1 MGIKDR
7 LRNLFNKTADADQA
21 PPEEEE
27 QLIDD
32 ETQFLAMSQEISDGL
47 IDELINDEED
57 TQADLEPILISEYD
71 AGDIEAEQLV
81 EEEASMSSYND
92 VNVVNHDSL
101 EDIEEHLE
109 GAEII
114 GDVPEEIIF

>member
-1 MGIKDR
+1 MGIKNR

-21 PPEEEE
+21 PPKEEE

-32 ETQFLAMSQEISDGL
+32 ETQFLAMSKEISDGL

-114 GDVPEEIIF
+114 GDVPEEITF

>member
-7 LRNLFNKTADADQA
+7 LRNLFNKTADVDQS

-57 TQADLEPILISEYD
+57 TQANLEPILISEYD

-114 GDVPEEIIF
+114 GDVPEEITF

>member
-7 LRNLFNKTADADQA
+7 LRNLFNKTADVDQS

-114 GDVPEEIIF
+114 GDVPEEITF

>member
-32 ETQFLAMSQEISDGL
+32 ETQFLAMSQEISDRL

-114 GDVPEEIIF
+114 GDVPEEITL

>member
-114 GDVPEEIIF
+114 GDVPEEITF

>member
-27 QLIDD
+27 QLLDD

-57 TQADLEPILISEYD
+57 TQADLGPILISEYD

-114 GDVPEEIIF
+114 GDVPEEITF

>member
-27 QLIDD
+27 QLTDD

-114 GDVPEEIIF
+114 GDVPEEITF

>member
-21 PPEEEE
+21 PPKEEE

-32 ETQFLAMSQEISDGL
+32 ETQFLAMSKEISDGL

-101 EDIEEHLE
+101 EDIEEHLA

-114 GDVPEEIIF
+114 GDVPKEITF

>member
-92 VNVVNHDSL
+92 VNVVNYDSL

-114 GDVPEEIIF
+114 GDVPEEITF

>member
-7 LRNLFNKTADADQA
+7 LRNLFNKTADVDQSQ
-21 PPEEEE
+21 PEEEE

-114 GDVPEEIIF
+114 GDVPEEITF

>member
-7 LRNLFNKTADADQA
+7 LRNLVNKTADADQA

-27 QLIDD
+27 QLTDD

-114 GDVPEEIIF
+114 GDVPEEITF

>member
-21 PPEEEE
+21 PPKEEE

-32 ETQFLAMSQEISDGL
+32 ETQFLAMSKEISDGL

-114 GDVPEEIIF
+114 GDVPEEITF

>member
-32 ETQFLAMSQEISDGL
+32 ETQFLAMSKEISDGL

-114 GDVPEEIIF
+114 GDVPEEITF

>member
-7 LRNLFNKTADADQA
+7 LRNLFNKTADVDQA
-21 PPEEEE
+21 QPEEEE

-114 GDVPEEIIF
+114 GDVPEEITF

>member
-21 PPEEEE
+21 QPEEEE

>member
-7 LRNLFNKTADADQA
+7 LRNLFNRTADADQA

-114 GDVPEEIIF
+114 GDVPEEITF

>member
-7 LRNLFNKTADADQA
+7 LRNLFNRTADADQA

>member
-57 TQADLEPILISEYD
+57 TQSDLEPILISEYD

-114 GDVPEEIIF
+114 GDVPEEITF

>member
-1 MGIKDR
+1 MGIKNR

-21 PPEEEE
+21 PPKEEE

-32 ETQFLAMSQEISDGL
+32 ETQFLAMSKEISDGL

-57 TQADLEPILISEYD
+57 TQADLEPVLISEYD

-114 GDVPEEIIF
+114 GDVPEEITF

>member
-57 TQADLEPILISEYD
+57 TLADLEPILISEYD

-114 GDVPEEIIF
+114 GDVPEEITF

>member
-7 LRNLFNKTADADQA
+7 LRNLFNRTADADQA

-32 ETQFLAMSQEISDGL
+32 ETQFVAMSQEISDGL
-47 IDELINDEED
+47 IDELINNEED

-81 EEEASMSSYND
+81 EEEASMSSYSD

-114 GDVPEEIIF
+114 GDVPEEITF

>member
-47 IDELINDEED
+47 IDELINNEED

>member
-21 PPEEEE
+21 QPEEEE

-114 GDVPEEIIF
+114 GDVPEEITF

>member
-27 QLIDD
+27 QLLDD

-114 GDVPEEIIF
+114 GDVPEEITF

>member
-1 MGIKDR
+1 MGIKNR

-21 PPEEEE
+21 PPKEEE

-114 GDVPEEIIF
+114 GDVPEEITF

>member
-1 MGIKDR
+1 MGIKNR

-21 PPEEEE
+21 PPKEEE

-32 ETQFLAMSQEISDGL
+32 ETQFLAMSKEISDGL

>member
-7 LRNLFNKTADADQA
+7 LRNLFNKTANADQA

-114 GDVPEEIIF
+114 GDVPEEITF

>member
-1 MGIKDR
+1 MGIKNR

-21 PPEEEE
+21 PPKEEE

-57 TQADLEPILISEYD
+57 TLADLEPILISEYD

-114 GDVPEEIIF
+114 GDVPEEITF

>member
-7 LRNLFNKTADADQA
+7 LRNLFNRTADADQA

-32 ETQFLAMSQEISDGL
+32 ETQFVAMSQEISDGL

-114 GDVPEEIIF
+114 GDVPEEITF

>member
-7 LRNLFNKTADADQA
+7 LRNLFNRTADADQA

-32 ETQFLAMSQEISDGL
+32 EAQFLAMSQEISDGL

-114 GDVPEEIIF
+114 GDVPEEITF

>member
-71 AGDIEAEQLV
+71 AGDVEAEQLV

-114 GDVPEEIIF
+114 GDVPEEITF

>member
-1 MGIKDR
+1 MGIKNR

-21 PPEEEE
+21 PPKEEE
-27 QLIDD
+27 QVIDD
-32 ETQFLAMSQEISDGL
+32 ETQFLAMSKEISDGL

-101 EDIEEHLE
+101 EDIEEHLA

-114 GDVPEEIIF
+114 GDVPKEITF

>member
-7 LRNLFNKTADADQA
+7 LRNLFNKTADVDQSQ
-21 PPEEEE
+21 PEEEE

-114 GDVPEEIIF
+114 GDVPEEIIL

>member
-7 LRNLFNKTADADQA
+7 LQNLFNKTADADQA

-57 TQADLEPILISEYD
+57 TQANLEPILISEYD

-114 GDVPEEIIF
+114 GDVPEEITF